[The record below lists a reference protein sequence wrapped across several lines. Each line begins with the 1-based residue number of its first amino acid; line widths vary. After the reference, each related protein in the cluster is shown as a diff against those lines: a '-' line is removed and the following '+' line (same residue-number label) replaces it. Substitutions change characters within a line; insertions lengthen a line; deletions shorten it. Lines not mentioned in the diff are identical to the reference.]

1 LLHVWTGGDGYEQ
14 FDEMY
19 VEDEEW
25 ERFVFLF
32 LPSIIHLACP
42 LKLIMVL
49 VSNRVVSRSMIELSK
64 FIGKLTIHVGA

>member
-1 LLHVWTGGDGYEQ
+1 LLHAWTGGDGYEQ

-32 LPSIIHLACP
+32 LFSIIHLACP
-42 LKLIMVL
+42 LKLIVVL
-49 VSNRVVSRSMIELSK
+49 VLNRVVSRSMIELSK
-64 FIGKLTIHVGA
+64 FIGKLIIHVGA